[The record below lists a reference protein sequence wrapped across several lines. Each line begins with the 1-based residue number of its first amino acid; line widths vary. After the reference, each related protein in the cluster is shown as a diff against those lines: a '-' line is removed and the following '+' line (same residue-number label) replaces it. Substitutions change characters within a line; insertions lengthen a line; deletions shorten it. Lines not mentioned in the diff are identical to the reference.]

1 MELKKIEKI
10 KTIFEFDILL
20 GLLMSIISSV
30 LLLTFHDYLFTF
42 LNTSLIDINKAHDIC
57 L

>member
-10 KTIFEFDILL
+10 KTIFKFDILL